1 MNAIVSILIPVF
13 SPFIFAAAALLRGR
27 KSASGI
33 LISGA
38 VFHLAASIASRLLKF
53 GDSTIF
59 PRGAHKLYQM
69 LEFGRYSYLLL
80 ILISFIFLLSSIY
93 FVRHHKIMESDGKTP
108 SFRQSVYCA
117 AMLAFL
123 GSMALT
129 LAARNLGLLWVAI
142 EATTLFS
149 APLIIFYRTGGSVE
163 AMWKYLLICSVGIG
177 FALFGTLLIACS
189 VPDGVSPC
197 LSLDALSKMQLDPML
212 FKAGFIFILA
222 GYGTKADLAPFHN
235 WIPDTYGEA
244 HGPAS
249 ALISGTLLNA
259 SFVAIA
265 KILEIAPD
273 GAEKFCNQLLMTLG
287 FLSVAVAA
295 FFIIRQYDCKRM
307 LGYSSIEHMGIAML
321 LLTMKGSIIL
331 CPVFH
336 LMFHG
341 TFKSALFMVAENLNL
356 SYGTKRIDG
365 IRGVL
370 STNPLRA
377 VLFMGGLILL
387 CGMPPSP
394 LFITECILV
403 AELND
408 WQALLLIVLLFLVF
422 AGMLHAAF
430 RMVSGKS
437 NVVPRQLGKA
447 VDIIPLI
454 LIVLLPLTTVVVI
467 VLYLQ
472 LPFVV
477 AVVESIYSN
486 IGCHQV

>member
-38 VFHLAASIASRLLKF
+38 VFHLAASIASHFLKF

-59 PRGAHKLYQM
+59 PHGAHKLYQM
-69 LEFGRYSYLLL
+69 LEFGRYSYWLL

-93 FVRHHKIMESDGKTP
+93 FVRHYKIMESDGKTP

-197 LSLDALSKMQLDPML
+197 LSLDALRKMQLDPML

-235 WIPDTYGEA
+235 WIPDTYSEA
-244 HGPAS
+244 HGPAA
-249 ALISGTLLNA
+249 ALISGTLLNT
-259 SFVAIA
+259 SFLAIV
-265 KILEIAPD
+265 KILEIAP
-273 GAEKFCNQLLMTLG
+273 AAAVKFCNQLLMTLG

-295 FFIIRQYDCKRM
+295 FFIIRQYDSKRM
-307 LGYSSIEHMGIAML
+307 LGYSSIEHMGIAVLIYTATENTML
-321 LLTMKGSIIL
+321 ACCHLFCHALL
-331 CPVFH
+331 
-336 LMFHG
+336 
-341 TFKSALFMVAENLNL
+341 KSGLFMTAENLRL
-356 SYGTKRIDG
+356 ACGTRRIDG
-365 IRGVL
+365 IRGVFAAD
-370 STNPLRA
+370 PLKA
-377 VLFMGGLILL
+377 SLFIGALILI

-394 LFITECILV
+394 LFFTEYTLISAL
-403 AELND
+403 AD
-408 WQALLLIVLLFLVF
+408 WQALLLAVLLFMVF

-430 RMVSGKS
+430 RMVSGRENKMRAGIGS
-437 NVVPRQLGKA
+437 SM
-447 VDIIPLI
+447 DIVPLI
-454 LIVLLPLTTVVVI
+454 LTVA
-467 VLYLQ
+467 
-472 LPFVV
+472 
-477 AVVESIYSN
+477 AVVGGSIYFFM
-486 IGCHQV
+486 IKL